1 MKRIFLGAAIALA
14 LSAAV
19 DAQTIT
25 PAANPGGATTQLQYN
40 NAGTFGGI
48 SGATTNGTFVTLV
61 TPVLGAATGTSL
73 ALNSNASTL
82 SLGSSSDVILLRD
95 GAANTLALRNGANAQ
110 TFNVYNT
117 FTDASNYEDG
127 VFRWASNILRIGTD
141 ALGTGTARSISIL
154 VGGAT
159 VATITNGSGGTLA
172 LGNGVQST
180 GIITLGNS
188 TAGLSING
196 ATSVVRSITSGSAR
210 TQMDGA
216 GFHAASN
223 LSVDFNSG
231 TDIGSG
237 SPDTGISRD
246 AAGVV
251 DAGTGTAGSSAGAFK
266 ASAYL
271 PGGAAP
277 ALTGTCTT
285 GTQLGGQTAG
295 SFLATCTAQTVIVT
309 FARSAPNGW
318 VCIFY
323 DVTTNTDTIKQ
334 TGAASATTCTGTG
347 TTVASDRILFTAS
360 PY

>member
-48 SGATTNGTFVTLV
+48 GGATTNGTFVTLV

-95 GAANTLALRNGANAQ
+95 GANILAQRNGANAQ

-127 VFRWASNILRIGTD
+127 VFRWSSNVLKIGSD
-141 ALGTGTARSISIL
+141 ALGTGTARSL
-154 VGGAT
+154 ALVVGGVT
-159 VATITNGSGGTLA
+159 VGSLTNSNGGFLQLGGGVQAQGTLETGNTSQSGVVIGGAGENINMYSSSGLKFTITGGNLSSQSAATWAFNSTSDLSGGA
-172 LGNGVQST
+172 LD
-180 GIITLGNS
+180 
-188 TAGLSING
+188 
-196 ATSVVRSITSGSAR
+196 TS
-210 TQMDGA
+210 
-216 GFHAASN
+216 
-223 LSVDFNSG
+223 
-231 TDIGSG
+231 
-237 SPDTGISRD
+237 ISRD
-246 AAGVV
+246 AAGVLDV
-251 DAGTGTAGSSAGAFK
+251 GTGAQGNSGGAVK

-323 DVTTNTDTIKQ
+323 DVTTNTDTINQ